1 MSEKKMQKLVA
12 KLEKWQRQ
20 ASEDT
25 LNLTGREFTYA
36 DAQSD
41 AFASVLALITKLSA
55 K

>member
-1 MSEKKMQKLVA
+1 MNEKQMQKLVA
-12 KLEKWQRQ
+12 KLEAWSRQ

-25 LNLTGREFTYA
+25 LNLTGKEFTYA

-41 AFASVLALITKLSA
+41 AFESVLGLIKQLSA